1 MHHNILIFDR
11 SYDIKEPYQAIA
23 EDGQSDQ
30 TSLFGLFGRGN
41 MIRNCGHE
49 SHRDDDRS
57 LAFTGRIS

>member
-1 MHHNILIFDR
+1 
-11 SYDIKEPYQAIA
+11 
-23 EDGQSDQ
+23 
-30 TSLFGLFGRGN
+30 